1 MSMARR
7 RTADAEVVW
16 TNAAALTP
24 PMSTLWCI
32 AVSVIKLGATPRR
45 EDARLVALERGLVSL
60 NGDGHWLGCDCRL
73 HVLDAGSEKEIAH
86 ALVTGDATLDD
97 GGQRLSLTALNSS
110 TGTSRRRGGVQGTRT
125 GLHSSILLNCLL
137 LVLPLVIRAELFP
150 SVRRSIVWVDT
161 SASRHPHLP

>member
-1 MSMARR
+1 MAKLATRHVADVNIER
-7 RTADAEVVW
+7 DLLLEHLEHSRAIRTLRFWCPSGTPCDALAQTRGRQTCSSGMRIGQPEWRW
-16 TNAAALTP
+16 TL
-24 PMSTLWCI
+24 
-32 AVSVIKLGATPRR
+32 
-45 EDARLVALERGLVSL
+45 
-60 NGDGHWLGCDCRL
+60 
-73 HVLDAGSEKEIAH
+73 VLDAGSEKEIAH